1 MDSNVNTITIIIAGV
16 TIFAAVV
23 NLITVTVM
31 FGQLANTIA
40 RVLEQVLIKPE
51 KEVKKEVE
59 NE

>member
-1 MDSNVNTITIIIAGV
+1 MDNSVNNITIIIAGV

-40 RVLEQVLIKPE
+40 RVLEQVLVKTD
-51 KEVKKEVE
+51 KEVKEVD

>member
-1 MDSNVNTITIIIAGV
+1 MDNSVNTITIIIAGV

-40 RVLEQVLIKPE
+40 RVLEQVLVKTDKE
-51 KEVKKEVE
+51 GKEVD